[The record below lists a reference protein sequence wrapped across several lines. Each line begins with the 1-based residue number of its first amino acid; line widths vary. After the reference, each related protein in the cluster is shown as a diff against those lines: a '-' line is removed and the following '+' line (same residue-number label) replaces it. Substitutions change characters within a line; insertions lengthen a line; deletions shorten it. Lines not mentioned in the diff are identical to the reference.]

1 MEEMDFRFI
10 RANGYFYLRKEDVVE
25 YILNFAECEE
35 TDVRDRLKQAA
46 RNINYLG
53 VKH

>member
-1 MEEMDFRFI
+1 MEEVDVRFI
-10 RANGYFYLRKEDVVE
+10 RANGRFYLRKEDVVE

-35 TDVRDRLKQAA
+35 KDVRDRLKQAA
-46 RNINYLG
+46 MNINYVG